1 MAPHETTLAYLSLIS
16 LGFIISAYGTIVGA
30 AGGFLYVPILLM
42 LYPKEHHSILTAI
55 ALAVNFFTAF
65 SGLTSYIRQKRID
78 YKSGWLFAAAT
89 IPGAILGVI
98 TTTLVQR
105 RHFEG
110 IFSVFLIGLALF
122 MFFRP
127 KSDTPATGEG
137 QPAASRGG
145 TYVTKTMDGITF
157 EYHYNR
163 TLGLVVFF
171 FLGFVASFLGI
182 GGGALIMPTLSYV
195 VNFPVFIATGTS
207 IFIVTIIT
215 SSATVANIFHGA
227 FHHGAHRIA
236 ALSMGALVGA
246 QVGGYL
252 SDKVKGPWVI
262 RALAIAIAAAAVKMF
277 LDVL

>member
-163 TLGLVVFF
+163 TLGKVAPN
-171 FLGFVASFLGI
+171 LGPDQGPHGQRGDAVSPMME
-182 GGGALIMPTLSYV
+182 GAVEDIRHSCRRSYDGH
-195 VNFPVFIATGTS
+195 NK
-207 IFIVTIIT
+207 
-215 SSATVANIFHGA
+215 
-227 FHHGAHRIA
+227 
-236 ALSMGALVGA
+236 
-246 QVGGYL
+246 Y
-252 SDKVKGPWVI
+252 
-262 RALAIAIAAAAVKMF
+262 
-277 LDVL
+277 

>member
-1 MAPHETTLAYLSLIS
+1 MAPHETTLAYLGLIA

-30 AGGFLYVPILLM
+30 AGGFLYVPILLL
-42 LYPKEHHSILTAI
+42 LYPKEHHSTLTAI

-65 SGLTSYIRQKRID
+65 SGLTSYFRQSRID
-78 YKSGWLFAAAT
+78 YKSGLLFAAAT

-98 TTTLVQR
+98 TTTLVHR
-105 RHFEG
+105 RNFEG
-110 IFSVFLIGLALF
+110 IFSIFLIGLALF

-127 KSDTPATGEG
+127 KSDTGPTEEKHLL
-137 QPAASRGG
+137 ASGG
-145 TYVTKTMDGITF
+145 RTIVSKTLDGITF

-171 FLGFVASFLGI
+171 FLGYVASFLGI
-182 GGGALIMPTLSYV
+182 GGGALIMPALTYV

-215 SSATVANIFHGA
+215 STATVVNIFHGA

-252 SDKVKGPWVI
+252 SNKIKGPWII
-262 RALAIAIAAAAVKMF
+262 RALALAIAAAAVKML